1 MGLDVFIQQVKTLK
15 ENIRKKELEIEEDKK
30 KLRDY
35 VKYIEK
41 SLLEAGMGGNIRAY
55 ADSGDFSE

>member
-1 MGLDVFIQQVKTLK
+1 LGLDIFITQVITLK

-30 KLRDY
+30 KLQDY

-55 ADSGDFSE
+55 ADSGDLPE